1 MTDKAPRIFGI
12 CLVKNE
18 ADIIQYFLE
27 HAKRWVHRILVYD
40 NGSDDDTWEIVKS
53 MADDCIVPWK
63 QSSAPFREGLRA
75 EVFQAFRHESRAGD
89 WWYRLDA
96 DEFPLYDPR
105 AVLADLPAKYS
116 VVWGAG
122 VDYYLTEE
130 DLAKIDFAQPIG
142 CVLSHIRHYRFENS
156 EVRAF
161 RYRQRLSWDPAEPWP
176 RHMGLVAPTRIVSRH
191 YKYRS
196 PMQIATRLGTR
207 HAAVQS
213 GFDGWWKQLPREWQK
228 CIVSP
233 SSCKVDDGIS
243 TLDIDLSRLPDHL
256 DRGVKGLM
264 KRALHATH
272 IWP

>member
-63 QSSAPFREGLRA
+63 QSSRAVSRRFAGRSVSGIPARIAP
-75 EVFQAFRHESRAGD
+75 GD

-105 AVLADLPAKYS
+105 TVLADLPAKYS

-122 VDYYLTEE
+122 VDYYLTEQ
-130 DLAKIDFAQPIG
+130 DLATIDFSQPIG
-142 CVLSHIRHYRFENS
+142 CVLSQIRHYRFENS

-161 RYRQRLSWDPAEPWP
+161 RYRRRLSWDPAEPWP

-196 PMQIATRLGTR
+196 PMQIATRLGNSSR
-207 HAAVQS
+207 RRAKRLRRLVEAVAARMAEVHCQPELLQS
-213 GFDGWWKQLPREWQK
+213 GR
-228 CIVSP
+228 
-233 SSCKVDDGIS
+233 
-243 TLDIDLSRLPDHL
+243 RH
-256 DRGVKGLM
+256 
-264 KRALHATH
+264 
-272 IWP
+272 